1 MMPAWRASLEA
12 HSLVLR
18 VFESEMQER
27 VGFSLAWYDI
37 LLHLSEAPGRSLR
50 MNELAESLVL
60 SRSWLTRRIDAME
73 EAGLVQRWPAED
85 DARGIFAAL
94 TPEGQRAYRRAAK
107 VHDEAVKEHFMA
119 YLSANEE
126 STISACFER
135 VGEAAR
141 RRLSGGA

>member
-1 MMPAWRASLEA
+1 MVRPGGRNMMRSPWRSSLEA

-60 SRSWLTRRIDAME
+60 SRSWLSRRVEAME
-73 EAGLVQRWPAED
+73 AAGLVQRWPAED
-85 DARGIFAAL
+85 DARGVYASL
-94 TPEGQRAYRRAAK
+94 TPDG
-107 VHDEAVKEHFMA
+107 
-119 YLSANEE
+119 
-126 STISACFER
+126 
-135 VGEAAR
+135 
-141 RRLSGGA
+141 